1 MMIKSKLLIP
11 IIGIIL
17 LIPIGL
23 ISRRIGWIPTET
35 GDALWAMMV
44 FCLWRIVLQN
54 KKLPL
59 VAITSL
65 VHCYLV
71 EFSQMITWRWLVS
84 FRQTF
89 IGHMMLGQGFLWIDL
104 LAYSIGIIVIYMIFS
119 RIEKQR
125 TKKDIGILRIRCLFL
140 FFQKTDCYS
149 VISPSI

>member
-1 MMIKSKLLIP
+1 MIKRKLFIP

-23 ISRRIGWIPTET
+23 ISRRIGWIPAET

-44 FCLWRIVLQN
+44 FCLWRIVLHN
-54 KKLPL
+54 KKLPT
-59 VAITSL
+59 VAIVSL
-65 VHCYLV
+65 AHCYLV

-119 RIEKQR
+119 KIEEQ
-125 TKKDIGILRIRCLFL
+125 
-140 FFQKTDCYS
+140 
-149 VISPSI
+149 

>member
-23 ISRRIGWIPTET
+23 ISRRIGWIPAET

-44 FCLWRIVLQN
+44 FCLWRIVLHN

-65 VHCYLV
+65 AHCYLV

-119 RIEKQR
+119 KIEEQ
-125 TKKDIGILRIRCLFL
+125 
-140 FFQKTDCYS
+140 
-149 VISPSI
+149 

>member
-1 MMIKSKLLIP
+1 MMIKSKLFTP
-11 IIGIIL
+11 IIGIIP

-23 ISRRIGWIPTET
+23 ISRRIGWIPAET

-65 VHCYLV
+65 AHCYLV

-119 RIEKQR
+119 KIEEQ
-125 TKKDIGILRIRCLFL
+125 
-140 FFQKTDCYS
+140 
-149 VISPSI
+149 

>member
-1 MMIKSKLLIP
+1 MIKSKLFTP

-44 FCLWRIVLQN
+44 FCLWRIVLHN
-54 KKLPL
+54 KKLQT
-59 VAITSL
+59 VAIVSL
-65 VHCYLV
+65 AHCYLV

-119 RIEKQR
+119 KIEEQ
-125 TKKDIGILRIRCLFL
+125 
-140 FFQKTDCYS
+140 
-149 VISPSI
+149 

>member
-1 MMIKSKLLIP
+1 MIKSKLFTP

-23 ISRRIGWIPTET
+23 ISRRIGWIPAET

-44 FCLWRIVLQN
+44 FCLWRIVLHN
-54 KKLPL
+54 KKLPT
-59 VAITSL
+59 VAIVSL
-65 VHCYLV
+65 AHCYLV

-119 RIEKQR
+119 KIEEQ
-125 TKKDIGILRIRCLFL
+125 
-140 FFQKTDCYS
+140 
-149 VISPSI
+149 

>member
-1 MMIKSKLLIP
+1 MMIKRKLLIP

-23 ISRRIGWIPTET
+23 ISRRIDWIPTET

-44 FCLWRIVLQN
+44 FCLWRIVLHN
-54 KKLPL
+54 KKLPT
-59 VAITSL
+59 VAIVSL
-65 VHCYLV
+65 AHCYLV

-119 RIEKQR
+119 KIEEQ
-125 TKKDIGILRIRCLFL
+125 
-140 FFQKTDCYS
+140 
-149 VISPSI
+149 

>member
-1 MMIKSKLLIP
+1 MIKRKLLIP

-23 ISRRIGWIPTET
+23 ISKRIGWIPAET

-44 FCLWRIVLQN
+44 FCLWRIVLHN
-54 KKLPL
+54 KKLPT
-59 VAITSL
+59 VVIVSL
-65 VHCYLV
+65 AHCYLV

-119 RIEKQR
+119 KIEEQ
-125 TKKDIGILRIRCLFL
+125 
-140 FFQKTDCYS
+140 
-149 VISPSI
+149 

>member
-44 FCLWRIVLQN
+44 FCLWRIVLHN
-54 KKLPL
+54 KKLPT
-59 VAITSL
+59 VAIVSL
-65 VHCYLV
+65 AHCYLV

-119 RIEKQR
+119 KIEEQ
-125 TKKDIGILRIRCLFL
+125 
-140 FFQKTDCYS
+140 
-149 VISPSI
+149 

>member
-1 MMIKSKLLIP
+1 MIKKKLLIP

-44 FCLWRIVLQN
+44 FCLWRIVLHN
-54 KKLPL
+54 KKLPT
-59 VAITSL
+59 VAIVSL
-65 VHCYLV
+65 AHCYLV

-119 RIEKQR
+119 KIEEQ
-125 TKKDIGILRIRCLFL
+125 
-140 FFQKTDCYS
+140 
-149 VISPSI
+149 

>member
-1 MMIKSKLLIP
+1 MMIKSKLFTP

-44 FCLWRIVLQN
+44 FCLWRIVLHN
-54 KKLPL
+54 KKLPT

-65 VHCYLV
+65 AHCYLV

-119 RIEKQR
+119 KIEEQ
-125 TKKDIGILRIRCLFL
+125 
-140 FFQKTDCYS
+140 
-149 VISPSI
+149 

>member
-1 MMIKSKLLIP
+1 MMIKSKLFTP

-44 FCLWRIVLQN
+44 FCLWRIVLHN
-54 KKLPL
+54 KKLPT
-59 VAITSL
+59 VAIVSL
-65 VHCYLV
+65 AHCYLV
-71 EFSQMITWRWLVS
+71 EFSQMITWKWLVS

-119 RIEKQR
+119 RIEEQ
-125 TKKDIGILRIRCLFL
+125 
-140 FFQKTDCYS
+140 
-149 VISPSI
+149 

>member
-54 KKLPL
+54 KKLPT

-119 RIEKQR
+119 KIEEQ
-125 TKKDIGILRIRCLFL
+125 
-140 FFQKTDCYS
+140 
-149 VISPSI
+149 

>member
-1 MMIKSKLLIP
+1 MMIKSKLFTP

-35 GDALWAMMV
+35 GDALWAMMI
-44 FCLWRIVLQN
+44 FCLWRIVLHN
-54 KKLPL
+54 KKLPT
-59 VAITSL
+59 VAIVSL
-65 VHCYLV
+65 AHCYLV

-119 RIEKQR
+119 KIEEQ
-125 TKKDIGILRIRCLFL
+125 
-140 FFQKTDCYS
+140 
-149 VISPSI
+149 

>member
-1 MMIKSKLLIP
+1 MMIKRKLFIP

-65 VHCYLV
+65 AHCYLV

-119 RIEKQR
+119 KIEEQ
-125 TKKDIGILRIRCLFL
+125 
-140 FFQKTDCYS
+140 
-149 VISPSI
+149 

>member
-23 ISRRIGWIPTET
+23 ISRRIGWIPAET

-44 FCLWRIVLQN
+44 FCLWRIVLHN
-54 KKLPL
+54 KKLPT
-59 VAITSL
+59 VAIVSL
-65 VHCYLV
+65 AHCYLV

-119 RIEKQR
+119 KIEEQ
-125 TKKDIGILRIRCLFL
+125 
-140 FFQKTDCYS
+140 
-149 VISPSI
+149 

>member
-1 MMIKSKLLIP
+1 MMIKSKLFTP

-44 FCLWRIVLQN
+44 FCLWRIVLHN

-59 VAITSL
+59 VAIVSL
-65 VHCYLV
+65 AHCYLV

-119 RIEKQR
+119 RIEKQ
-125 TKKDIGILRIRCLFL
+125 
-140 FFQKTDCYS
+140 
-149 VISPSI
+149 

>member
-1 MMIKSKLLIP
+1 MMIKSKLFTP

-23 ISRRIGWIPTET
+23 ISRRIGCIPTET

-59 VAITSL
+59 VAIVSL
-65 VHCYLV
+65 AHCYLV

-119 RIEKQR
+119 KIEEQ
-125 TKKDIGILRIRCLFL
+125 
-140 FFQKTDCYS
+140 
-149 VISPSI
+149 

>member
-1 MMIKSKLLIP
+1 MIKRKLLIP

-44 FCLWRIVLQN
+44 FCLWRIVLHN
-54 KKLPL
+54 KKLSL

-65 VHCYLV
+65 AHCYLV

-119 RIEKQR
+119 KIEEQ
-125 TKKDIGILRIRCLFL
+125 
-140 FFQKTDCYS
+140 
-149 VISPSI
+149 

>member
-119 RIEKQR
+119 RIEKQ
-125 TKKDIGILRIRCLFL
+125 
-140 FFQKTDCYS
+140 
-149 VISPSI
+149 

>member
-1 MMIKSKLLIP
+1 MIKKKLFIP

-119 RIEKQR
+119 KIEEQ
-125 TKKDIGILRIRCLFL
+125 
-140 FFQKTDCYS
+140 
-149 VISPSI
+149 

>member
-1 MMIKSKLLIP
+1 MIKRKLLIP

-65 VHCYLV
+65 AHCYLV

-119 RIEKQR
+119 KIEEQ
-125 TKKDIGILRIRCLFL
+125 
-140 FFQKTDCYS
+140 
-149 VISPSI
+149 

>member
-1 MMIKSKLLIP
+1 MMIKRKLLIP

-23 ISRRIGWIPTET
+23 ISRRIGWIPVET

-54 KKLPL
+54 QKLPL

-119 RIEKQR
+119 KIEEQ
-125 TKKDIGILRIRCLFL
+125 
-140 FFQKTDCYS
+140 
-149 VISPSI
+149 

>member
-1 MMIKSKLLIP
+1 MMIKKKLLIP

-23 ISRRIGWIPTET
+23 ISRRIGWIPAET

-44 FCLWRIVLQN
+44 FCLWRIVLHN
-54 KKLPL
+54 KKLPT
-59 VAITSL
+59 VAIVSL
-65 VHCYLV
+65 AHCYLV

-119 RIEKQR
+119 KIEEQ
-125 TKKDIGILRIRCLFL
+125 
-140 FFQKTDCYS
+140 
-149 VISPSI
+149 

>member
-1 MMIKSKLLIP
+1 MIKRKLLIP

-23 ISRRIGWIPTET
+23 ISRRIDWIPAET

-119 RIEKQR
+119 RIEKQ
-125 TKKDIGILRIRCLFL
+125 
-140 FFQKTDCYS
+140 
-149 VISPSI
+149 

>member
-1 MMIKSKLLIP
+1 MIKRKLLIP

-23 ISRRIGWIPTET
+23 ISRRIDWIPAET

-104 LAYSIGIIVIYMIFS
+104 LAYCIGIIVIYMIFS
-119 RIEKQR
+119 RIEKQ
-125 TKKDIGILRIRCLFL
+125 
-140 FFQKTDCYS
+140 
-149 VISPSI
+149 

>member
-1 MMIKSKLLIP
+1 MMIKSKLFTP

-17 LIPIGL
+17 LTPIGL

-65 VHCYLV
+65 AHCYLV

-119 RIEKQR
+119 KIEEQ
-125 TKKDIGILRIRCLFL
+125 
-140 FFQKTDCYS
+140 
-149 VISPSI
+149 

>member
-1 MMIKSKLLIP
+1 MIKSKLFTP

-44 FCLWRIVLQN
+44 FCLWRIVLHN
-54 KKLPL
+54 KKLPT

-65 VHCYLV
+65 AHCYLV

-119 RIEKQR
+119 KIEEQ
-125 TKKDIGILRIRCLFL
+125 
-140 FFQKTDCYS
+140 
-149 VISPSI
+149 

>member
-1 MMIKSKLLIP
+1 MIKRKLLIP

-23 ISRRIGWIPTET
+23 ISRRIGWIPAET

-44 FCLWRIVLQN
+44 FCLWRIVLHN
-54 KKLPL
+54 KKLPT
-59 VAITSL
+59 VAIVSL
-65 VHCYLV
+65 AHCYLV
-71 EFSQMITWRWLVS
+71 EFSQMITLRWLVS

-119 RIEKQR
+119 RIEEQ
-125 TKKDIGILRIRCLFL
+125 
-140 FFQKTDCYS
+140 
-149 VISPSI
+149 

>member
-1 MMIKSKLLIP
+1 MIKRKLLIP

-23 ISRRIGWIPTET
+23 ISRRIGWIPVET

-65 VHCYLV
+65 AHCYLV

-119 RIEKQR
+119 KIEEQ
-125 TKKDIGILRIRCLFL
+125 
-140 FFQKTDCYS
+140 
-149 VISPSI
+149 

>member
-1 MMIKSKLLIP
+1 MIKRKLLIP

-17 LIPIGL
+17 IIPIGL
-23 ISRRIGWIPTET
+23 ISRRIGWIPAET

-44 FCLWRIVLQN
+44 FCLWRIVLHN
-54 KKLPL
+54 KKLPT
-59 VAITSL
+59 VAIVSL
-65 VHCYLV
+65 AHCYLV

-119 RIEKQR
+119 KIEEQ
-125 TKKDIGILRIRCLFL
+125 
-140 FFQKTDCYS
+140 
-149 VISPSI
+149 

>member
-44 FCLWRIVLQN
+44 FCLWRIVLHN

-65 VHCYLV
+65 IHCYLV

-119 RIEKQR
+119 KIEEQ
-125 TKKDIGILRIRCLFL
+125 
-140 FFQKTDCYS
+140 
-149 VISPSI
+149 

>member
-1 MMIKSKLLIP
+1 MIKSKLLIP

-23 ISRRIGWIPTET
+23 ISRRIGWIPAET

-44 FCLWRIVLQN
+44 FCLWRIVLHN
-54 KKLPL
+54 KKLPT
-59 VAITSL
+59 VAIVSL
-65 VHCYLV
+65 AHCYLV

-119 RIEKQR
+119 KIEEQ
-125 TKKDIGILRIRCLFL
+125 
-140 FFQKTDCYS
+140 
-149 VISPSI
+149 

>member
-1 MMIKSKLLIP
+1 MMIKSKLFTP

-54 KKLPL
+54 KKLPT

-119 RIEKQR
+119 KIEEQ
-125 TKKDIGILRIRCLFL
+125 
-140 FFQKTDCYS
+140 
-149 VISPSI
+149 

>member
-1 MMIKSKLLIP
+1 MMIKSKLFTP

-44 FCLWRIVLQN
+44 FCLWRIVLHN
-54 KKLPL
+54 KKLPT
-59 VAITSL
+59 VAIVSL
-65 VHCYLV
+65 AHCYLV

-119 RIEKQR
+119 KIEEQ
-125 TKKDIGILRIRCLFL
+125 
-140 FFQKTDCYS
+140 
-149 VISPSI
+149 